1 MKIAIFGAGKA
12 GKFLYESINIY
23 AKDID
28 IVAFID
34 NKESGKVGELH
45 VFKPDKFFEK
55 YKSDIDAIFLA
66 AGAQKTVKLMIDKI
80 RKYSKCDIYMLHDI
94 SGKNR
99 INPFLENGQIN
110 SRYLRKVRFSSE
122 KPTLPYFEVPITDKC
137 NLNCKGCLFACN
149 AIKGSEHVSKEQI
162 IVIL

>member
-66 AGAQKTVKLMIDKI
+66 A
-80 RKYSKCDIYMLHDI
+80 
-94 SGKNR
+94 
-99 INPFLENGQIN
+99 
-110 SRYLRKVRFSSE
+110 
-122 KPTLPYFEVPITDKC
+122 
-137 NLNCKGCLFACN
+137 
-149 AIKGSEHVSKEQI
+149 
-162 IVIL
+162 